1 MVLLKKGSRLS
12 IQPVTE
18 REFQIIGEL
27 GSKKAHDSQKGKK

>member
-18 REFQIIGEL
+18 KEFQLICEL
-27 GSKKAHDSQKGKK
+27 GSTKVPLGDKK